1 MITLVFTYR
10 NRSANIVK
18 KCLESLAMQTI
29 SNFRAVIVNYGSDS
43 RHSQQIEELLKDF
56 NFVNYMYV
64 VVSKQLW
71 NKSRA
76 INIALKDCKTPYFFV
91 GDIDMMF
98 RPDFIEQLS
107 LLKSDASAVYF
118 QVGFLREEES
128 GLEKNFDD
136 YKIKHV
142 TNNEA
147 TGMTLYPTALLK
159 SINGYDEFYHGWGAE
174 DTDVHIRL
182 QNAGYGVKFYDT
194 TILMLHQWHPKNYR
208 SKESKEPFHSSL
220 ELINHQYLLKIS
232 QEKKVLANTNKEWG
246 VLPEKVQFSPSN
258 AILIALTNQKSEID
272 ALLYGLLENYK
283 GNSLV
288 LKVTLHAE
296 YKTIKTGI
304 KKILGKKYRAFY
316 DLQTIND
323 LVLGNI
329 IAHYRNQYYEYEWN
343 RRENSI
349 QLNIK
354 L

>member
-10 NRSANIVK
+10 NRSIPIVK
-18 KCLESLAMQTI
+18 KCLQSLALQTI
-29 SNFRAVIVNYGSDS
+29 SNFRTVIVNYGSDGS
-43 RHSQQIEELLKDF
+43 HTQQIEELLKDF
-56 NFVNYMYV
+56 NFVNYIDV
-64 VVSKQLW
+64 HVSKQLW

-76 INIALKDCKTPYFFV
+76 INIALKDCQTPYFFV

-98 RPDFIEQLS
+98 RPDFAEQLN
-107 LLKSDASAVYF
+107 LLKNEAGAVYF

-128 GLEKNFDD
+128 GLEKNFDE

-142 TNNEA
+142 TNIGA

-174 DTDVHIRL
+174 DTDVHVRL
-182 QNAGYGVKFYDT
+182 QNAGYEVKFYDKNV
-194 TILMLHQWHPKNYR
+194 LLLHQWHPKNYR
-208 SKESKEPFHSSL
+208 SKESREPFHTRL
-220 ELINHQYLLKIS
+220 EQINHQYFQKIS
-232 QEKKVLANTNKEWG
+232 QEKKVLANANKEWG
-246 VLPEKVQFSPSN
+246 LLQEKVQFSPSN
-258 AILIALTNQKSEID
+258 TISIAITNQKSEID
-272 ALLYGLLENYK
+272 AMFYGLLENYK

-288 LKVTLHAE
+288 LKITLHAE

-304 KKILGKKYRAFY
+304 KKMLGKKYRTFY

-323 LVLGNI
+323 LVLGTI

-343 RRENSI
+343 RTDNSI

>member
-10 NRSANIVK
+10 NRSVNIVK
-18 KCLESLAMQTI
+18 KCLQSLAMQTI
-29 SNFRAVIVNYGSDS
+29 SNFRAVIINYGSDS
-43 RHSQQIEELLKDF
+43 SHSKQIEELLKDY
-56 NFVNYMYV
+56 NFVNYINV
-64 VVSKQLW
+64 DVSKQLW

-76 INIALKDCKTPYFFV
+76 INIALKDCQTPYFFV

-98 RPDFIEQLS
+98 RPDFVEQLN
-107 LLKSDASAVYF
+107 LLKSEAGAVYF

-128 GLEKNFDD
+128 IMEKNFDD
-136 YKIKHV
+136 YNIKHV

-147 TGMTLYPTALLK
+147 TGMTLYPTVLLK

-174 DTDVHIRL
+174 DTDVHVRL
-182 QNAGYGVKFYDT
+182 QNAGYEVTFFDKKV
-194 TILMLHQWHPKNYR
+194 LMLHQWHPKNYR
-208 SKESKEPFHSSL
+208 SKESKEPYHSSL
-220 ELINHQYLLKIS
+220 EQINHQYLQKIS

-246 VLPEKVQFSPSN
+246 MLQQKVQFLLSN
-258 AILIALTNQKSEID
+258 TISIALTNQKSEID
-272 ALLYGLLENYK
+272 ALLIGLLENYK

-343 RRENSI
+343 RTENSI